1 MRISGK
7 WSFYYDISY
16 NNKRLAVLCHI
27 ADATLGLTK
36 KATLCFLSR
45 ILDFCLPFPKLFIE
59 KSPVMKTYKTY
70 YKSPLGP
77 IKIVGNQDCILSLD
91 FVEEESPGD
100 ADLPFCLK
108 AGLKQIDE
116 YFKGNR
122 REFLLKLDPK
132 GTKFQKSVWRQLE
145 KIPFGDVVTYADIAG
160 IIGNPKAYRAVGS
173 ANGRNPISIII
184 PCHRVI
190 GSDGRLT
197 GYGGG
202 LWRKEWLIK
211 HEKGFHPENIIA

>member
-1 MRISGK
+1 M
-7 WSFYYDISY
+7 
-16 NNKRLAVLCHI
+16 
-27 ADATLGLTK
+27 TLE
-36 KATLCFLSR
+36 ATLCFLSNT
-45 ILDFCLPFPKLFIE
+45 LDFCPPSTELFIE
-59 KSPVMKTYKTY
+59 KSPAMETFTTY

-77 IKIVGNQDCILSLD
+77 IKIDGNQDCILSLD
-91 FVEEESPGD
+91 FVEEELPD
-100 ADLPFCLK
+100 DPDLPFCLK

-122 REFLLKLDPK
+122 SQFLLSLDPE
-132 GTKFQKSVWRQLE
+132 GTEFQKLVWRQLE
-145 KIPFGDVVTYADIAG
+145 TIPFGEVVSYRQIAG
-160 IIGNPKAYRAVGS
+160 AIGKPKAFRAVGN
-173 ANGRNPISIII
+173 ANGKNPISIII

-211 HEKGFHPENIIA
+211 HEKGYHPENITA